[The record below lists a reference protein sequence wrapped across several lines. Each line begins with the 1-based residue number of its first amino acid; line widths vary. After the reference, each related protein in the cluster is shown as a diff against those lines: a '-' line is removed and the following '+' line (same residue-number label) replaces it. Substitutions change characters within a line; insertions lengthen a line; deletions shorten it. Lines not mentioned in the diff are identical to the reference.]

1 MTGRH
6 ESKPVII
13 QPDSVTIKNV
23 TDVPESSASEV
34 SGGFSITQE
43 ALTEAWNS
51 FADTLKIEDS
61 RLYST
66 LTTHTPILENETKI
80 IFQIS
85 NPLQKEPLQNIQ
97 PRLLQH
103 LKTTLNNN
111 KVDIEITLAEK
122 NGATKAYTAEDK
134 FAQMS
139 RKNPA
144 LLTLKQ
150 QFALDFE

>member
-6 ESKPVII
+6 ESKPVVQSESATIKDII
-13 QPDSVTIKNV
+13 DVPAMPDSK
-23 TDVPESSASEV
+23 DA
-34 SGGFSITQE
+34 GGFLINQE
-43 ALTEAWNS
+43 ALSEAWNS
-51 FADTLKIEDS
+51 FANTLIIEDS

-66 LTTHTPILENETKI
+66 LTTHMPILENETKI

-85 NPLQKEPLQNIQ
+85 NPLQKEPLLKIQ

-103 LKTTLNNN
+103 LKTTLNNDN
-111 KVDIEITLAEK
+111 VNIEITLAEK
-122 NGATKAYTAEDK
+122 NGTTKAYTAEDK

-144 LLTLKQ
+144 LLTFKQ
-150 QFALDFE
+150 QFGLDFE